1 MKRSA
6 GALSRIFLSSLFVA
20 TAACAAPEPAAPEPA
35 TPEPATTEPSAPDR
49 DAGID
54 QDRLARGIDAVRA
67 LDGSRSLLVMRGDEV
82 LARESFVAG
91 DANERPWNV
100 KSASKTF
107 LSALVGIALE
117 RGWIE
122 SPDATIGEL
131 LPSYA
136 ADLPTAKQEIR
147 LRDLLTMQAGLAST
161 SREHYGAWV
170 AHDDWVAAA
179 LARPL
184 RHERGEEFRY
194 STGDTH
200 LISAILTE
208 ATGRST
214 RDLAQEEL
222 LGPLGVEIHHWQ
234 RAPEGYYFGGNNL
247 KVTPAD
253 LARFGRLYL
262 EGGEWDGRQIVPRKW
277 IETSTRPHAE
287 GWPERYG
294 AFGYHWWIP
303 PDDPRESF
311 AAIGFGTQ
319 VLYVVPELDML
330 VVHTATHES
339 KGEEWDA
346 RFFRILREDVFGA
359 VHQVGTGQT
368 E

>member
-1 MKRSA
+1 MQQHARS
-6 GALSRIFLSSLFVA
+6 LSRLVLFLLSISAA
-20 TAACAAPEPAAPEPA
+20 TSACAAPEPVAPEPA
-35 TPEPATTEPSAPDR
+35 ESASAAEPTAPKPEDDIDR
-49 DAGID
+49 E
-54 QDRLARGIDAVRA
+54 RLARGIDAVRA
-67 LDGSRSLLVMRGDEV
+67 LQGSRSLLVMRGDEIV
-82 LARESFVAG
+82 AEESFVGG
-91 DANERPWNV
+91 DVNRRPWNV

-107 LSALVGIALE
+107 LSALVGIALD

-122 SPDATIGEL
+122 SLDATVAEL

-136 ADLPTAKQEIR
+136 ADLSADKKEIR
-147 LRDLLTMQAGLAST
+147 LRDLLSMQAGLAST
-161 SREHYGAWV
+161 SQEHYGAWV

-214 RDLAQEEL
+214 RDLAQKEL
-222 LGPLGVEIHHWQ
+222 FDPLGVEIHHWQ
-234 RAPEGYYFGGNNL
+234 RAPEGYFFGGNNV
-247 KVTPAD
+247 KVTPRD
-253 LARFGRLYL
+253 LAHFGRLYL
-262 EGGEWDGRQIVPRKW
+262 QGGEWDGRQIVPRKW
-277 IETSTRPHAE
+277 VETSTEVHAE

-319 VLYVVPELDML
+319 LLYVVPEIDML
-330 VVHTATHES
+330 VVHTATHVS

-346 RFFRILREDVFGA
+346 RLFEILRDDVFGA
-359 VHQVGTGQT
+359 VR
-368 E
+368 